1 MPLDFEALTAEAT
14 PESIKAE
21 MAARL
26 QENGLDVDMRE
37 GSYTDLLFSEAAY
50 QIYKGLS
57 YHPTLLAAAVPSP
70 ESGPWLDK
78 FGDMFGV
85 SRTPAATAHVT
96 VTFTGDD
103 GTTIPAGTVVV
114 STGGLRFATEWEAVI
129 TDGSAEVSAAAEEAG
144 ASYNV
149 AAGTL
154 TRLSVSLGGVNGVTN
169 AAPGEGGADAESD
182 ASYYER
188 IHTFLS
194 EPVASGNVNHYK
206 QWARSVSGVGNAAVI
221 PLWDGNGT
229 VKVVVASED
238 NEPVDEAIVTAAA
251 QYIESV
257 RPIGADVTV
266 VSATA
271 LTVNIA
277 ATCTLEGG
285 VLASAVQ
292 AELESRVAQM
302 FLEMEMGAAEPVRY
316 NRVMVALL
324 SCDGVVDCSALTLN
338 GGTTNLAVTVEQVPA
353 LGTVT
358 ITPASGG

>member
-1 MPLDFEALTAEAT
+1 MPLDFDALSTEAT
-14 PESIKAE
+14 PESLKAE

-26 QENGLDVDMRE
+26 AEKGLDVDTRE

-57 YHPTLLAAAVPSP
+57 YHQTLLAAAVPSP

-78 FGDMFGV
+78 FGAMFGMG
-85 SRTPAATAHVT
+85 RTPAATAHVT

-103 GTTIPAGTVVV
+103 GTTIPAGTVVLTA
-114 STGGLRFATEWEAVI
+114 SGLQFATEFEATI
-129 TDGSAEVSAAAEEAG
+129 ADGTASVSAAAAEPG
-144 ASYNV
+144 AAYNV
-149 AAGTL
+149 AAGAV
-154 TRLSVSLGGVNGVTN
+154 TRLSVSLSGVSTVTN
-169 AAPGEGGADAESD
+169 AASGEGGADAESD

-188 IHTFLS
+188 IHFFFS
-194 EPVASGNVNHYK
+194 EPVASGNANHYK

-238 NEPVDEAIVTAAA
+238 NEPVDEAIVTAVA

-285 VLASAVQ
+285 VLADTVQ
-292 AELESRVAQM
+292 TELESRVSQM
-302 FLEMEMGAAEPVRY
+302 FLEMEMGAGEPVRY
-316 NRVMVALL
+316 NRIMVALL